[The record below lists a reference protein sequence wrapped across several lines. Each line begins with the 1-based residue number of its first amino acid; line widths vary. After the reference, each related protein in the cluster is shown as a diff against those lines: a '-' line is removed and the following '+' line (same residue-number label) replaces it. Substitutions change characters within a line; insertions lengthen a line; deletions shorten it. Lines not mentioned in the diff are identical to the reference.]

1 MKRKFIEELNS
12 WKDTGMKKPLLV
24 IGARQIGKT
33 YVIEEFIKK
42 EFKDCLSFNLEK
54 DTDIRDIFEKSIDD
68 RIIMQNL
75 ELYLGR
81 KIDIENTILFFDE
94 VQVSE
99 NFIVSL
105 KYFNESKNNYKII
118 CAGSLLGVKLNHFN
132 KSFPVGKVEIKFMN
146 QMNFEEVL
154 IATGNEML
162 RDKIIEC
169 YNNMTPLP
177 DVLHNKLLEIYKK
190 YLCVGGMPEAV
201 QDFIKKDLDVLLFD
215 KNILFGIREMYI
227 ADMSKYVKN
236 NLESIKIEK
245 VYNNIPTQLAK
256 ENKKFQYNLLD
267 KGARKRKFQ
276 SAIEWLMTARL
287 ILMNH
292 NANKVEI
299 PLKVYKEEDSF
310 KMYLNDVGLLTNLSE
325 LSFSDIMLD
334 KNFMFKG
341 ALAENYVAEEL
352 NANKNALYYWTSG
365 QDAEVDFLLYS
376 ETDGIIP
383 IEVKSGV
390 RVSSKSLNVY
400 IEKYKPNY
408 AIRVSAKNFG
418 YENNIKSVPLY
429 AAFCIK

>member
-334 KNFMFKG
+334 KNFIFKG

>member
-1 MKRKFIEELNS
+1 MKFEDIAIILQLPETTVRSYVARARK
-12 WKDTGMKKPLLV
+12 
-24 IGARQIGKT
+24 
-33 YVIEEFIKK
+33 
-42 EFKDCLSFNLEK
+42 
-54 DTDIRDIFEKSIDD
+54 
-68 RIIMQNL
+68 
-75 ELYLGR
+75 
-81 KIDIENTILFFDE
+81 
-94 VQVSE
+94 
-99 NFIVSL
+99 
-105 KYFNESKNNYKII
+105 
-118 CAGSLLGVKLNHFN
+118 
-132 KSFPVGKVEIKFMN
+132 
-146 QMNFEEVL
+146 
-154 IATGNEML
+154 ML

-310 KMYLNDVGLLTNLSE
+310 KMYLNDVGILTNLSE

-408 AIRVSAKNFG
+408 AIRVSARNFG

>member
-1 MKRKFIEELNS
+1 
-12 WKDTGMKKPLLV
+12 
-24 IGARQIGKT
+24 
-33 YVIEEFIKK
+33 
-42 EFKDCLSFNLEK
+42 
-54 DTDIRDIFEKSIDD
+54 
-68 RIIMQNL
+68 
-75 ELYLGR
+75 
-81 KIDIENTILFFDE
+81 
-94 VQVSE
+94 
-99 NFIVSL
+99 
-105 KYFNESKNNYKII
+105 
-118 CAGSLLGVKLNHFN
+118 
-132 KSFPVGKVEIKFMN
+132 
-146 QMNFEEVL
+146 
-154 IATGNEML
+154 ML

-287 ILMNH
+287 ILMNY

-299 PLKVYKEEDSF
+299 PL
-310 KMYLNDVGLLTNLSE
+310 
-325 LSFSDIMLD
+325 
-334 KNFMFKG
+334 
-341 ALAENYVAEEL
+341 
-352 NANKNALYYWTSG
+352 G

-408 AIRVSAKNFG
+408 AIRVSGKNFG

>member
-310 KMYLNDVGLLTNLSE
+310 KMYLNDVGILTNLSE